1 MTVTLDELSAQL
13 NISPSGLRKRIHAL
27 GLEVEKGSRGK
38 WLIPDELRGVLEEA
52 DRLMKGGAGAATT
65 RRVLGITMDSPITD
79 PAPGEDSGEGAIPDE
94 GGTVHQTP
102 SPVSDRS
109 STGEELRQALALLA
123 EERVRSETL
132 QVQLVDA
139 LGELADTKGKVGMF
153 QERSLNLAETV
164 KQLEN
169 KVLMLEAPKDESA
182 PPRSWWHRLLGSGR

>member
-13 NISPSGLRKRIHAL
+13 NLSPSGLRKRIHAL

-38 WLIPDELRGVLEEA
+38 WLIPDELRAVLEEA
-52 DRLMKGGAGAATT
+52 DRLMKDGAGAATT

-79 PAPGEDSGEGAIPDE
+79 RASGEDSGEGAFPDV
-94 GGTVHQTP
+94 GGTVHQAP
-102 SPVSDRS
+102 SPVSERS
-109 STGEELRQALALLA
+109 STGEELRQALELLA
-123 EERVRSETL
+123 EERARFEAL
-132 QVQLVDA
+132 QAQLVDA

-169 KVLMLEAPKDESA
+169 KMLMLEAPKE
-182 PPRSWWHRLLGSGR
+182 PPRPWWKLWG